1 MWRLSHASLALAVRS
16 YHGRLQAALH
26 FDLSHTTGL
35 SRLCEIAYT
44 TVTKGSVDVRTWQNV
59 SCLRNARSGP
69 KHIFWFARIKSQ
81 GQTSSPCWSQ
91 KLTQLSVPNHFR
103 PTTAS
108 ITCMCRSVPVTSRRQ
123 RGYDCLI
130 LVNGPISS
138 RSTVTSTE
146 SSLVVLGH
154 DDSKVRRSPRHP
166 YTNGIN
172 PIAA

>member
-1 MWRLSHASLALAVRS
+1 MSLALAVRS

-35 SRLCEIAYT
+35 SRLCTMGYT
-44 TVTKGSVDVRTWQNV
+44 TVTKGSVNIRTWQNV

-69 KHIFWFARIKSQ
+69 KHIFWLARVKPQ
-81 GQTSSPCWSQ
+81 GQTSSPCWPQ
-91 KLTQLSVPNHFR
+91 KLTQLAVPNHSR

-108 ITCMCRSVPVTSRRQ
+108 ITCMCKSVPATSLRK

-130 LVNGPISS
+130 LVNGPARS
-138 RSTVTSTE
+138 RSTVNSTE
-146 SSLVVLGH
+146 PLLVMLSH
-154 DDSKVRRSPRHP
+154 DDSKARRSPRHH
-166 YTNGIN
+166 YANGIN